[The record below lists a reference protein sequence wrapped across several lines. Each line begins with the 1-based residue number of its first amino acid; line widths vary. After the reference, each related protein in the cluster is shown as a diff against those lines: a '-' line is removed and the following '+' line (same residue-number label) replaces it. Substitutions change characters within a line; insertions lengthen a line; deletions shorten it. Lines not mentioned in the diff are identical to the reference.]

1 MWDAGCGGWVRIVDV
16 TSKGEERKTGGRK
29 SIMALPGVEN
39 PNYTRMTQKLACDQ
53 ICQPFS

>member
-16 TSKGEERKTGGRK
+16 TSKGEARKTGGRE

-39 PNYTRMTQKLACDQ
+39 PKTILE
-53 ICQPFS
+53 